1 MITKLVLKINHLP
14 KHIKL
19 FQKKVYKNFVGK

>member
-1 MITKLVLKINHLP
+1 MIIALVLVINHLP

-19 FQKKVYKNFVGK
+19 FQKKMYKNFVGK